1 MIMIKA
7 IIRPEKSNEVMQALM
22 DAGFSAVTKSEVFG
36 RGKQKGLKVG
46 EVIYDE
52 LPKDLL
58 LVVVKD
64 EEKDFVIRSILESAK
79 TGEKGAFGDGKIFV
93 SPVDE
98 VYTISSGKKELA
110 S

>member
-7 IIRPEKSNEVMQALM
+7 IIRPEKSNDVMQALM
-22 DAGFSAVTKSEVFG
+22 DAGFPAVTKSEVFG
-36 RGKQKGLKVG
+36 RGKQRGLKVG

-58 LVVVKD
+58 MVVIKD
-64 EEKDFVIRSILESAK
+64 EDKDYVVRSILESAK
-79 TGEKGAFGDGKIFV
+79 TGEKGAFGDGKIFI

-98 VYTISSGKKELA
+98 VYTISSGAKETL